1 MTPPA
6 RSGKSTVNSGPY
18 PPRPFPKHGSTWTSR
33 CAGPGL
39 ESPLV
44 TRHRVTRRRATRAG
58 ALVVV
63 SALSPVLLGGCSGQ
77 GNAEVGNAETAATT
91 FSRDVAGA
99 TDDACGLLA
108 PQTLKEL
115 EDSEGPCATTLPDEL
130 KPPPS
135 EVVSAEVYGKDAIVR
150 MSSDTIFLARYRQG
164 WRVTAAGCT
173 RPEVGRPYDCKVKG
187 T

>member
-1 MTPPA
+1 MA
-6 RSGKSTVNSGPY
+6 RTV
-18 PPRPFPKHGSTWTSR
+18 
-33 CAGPGL
+33 
-39 ESPLV
+39 
-44 TRHRVTRRRATRAG
+44 

-63 SALSPVLLGGCSGQ
+63 SALSPVLLCGCSGQ
-77 GNAEVGNAETAATT
+77 GNTEVGNAETAATT
-91 FSRDVAGA
+91 FSRNVAGA

-115 EDSEGPCATTLPDEL
+115 EDAEGPCDTTLPDQL
-130 KPPPS
+130 KPTPG

-150 MSSDTIFLARYRQG
+150 LSSDTMFLARFRDG

-173 RPEVGRPYDCKVKG
+173 RPQAGRPYDCKVKG